1 MTEMAFRDWIRQL
14 RKSAAGFTSES
25 RWAEDASLSTDRRT
39 GMDGRMADVSE
50 SQRDEALREEIQGL
64 MLAHPLAFAATAE
77 EKHLAVETVFNAMRR
92 MDVLEPLLRDPETT
106 EIMVNGPEQVFV
118 ERHGRLEQTAVRFDS
133 ADRLMEL
140 IQHLAARVNR
150 NVNESEPIVDARLQD
165 GSRLN
170 AVLPPVALDG
180 PLLTIRRFPEKPL
193 GIAELI
199 ASGSL
204 TEEAADY
211 LNVLVKARYN
221 LFICGGTGSGKTT
234 FLNVLSGFI
243 PDTERIVTLEDS
255 AELKLAGIRNLAR
268 LETRTANMEGR
279 GEITMQQLIRTSLRM
294 RPDRIIV
301 GEVRGAEAFD
311 MLQAMN
317 TGHDGSMST
326 GHANSPADMLYR
338 LETMVS
344 MAAAIPL
351 DAIRRQIAS
360 AVDIIIFLQRLR
372 DHSRRV
378 VEIAEVTTCGADG
391 IVLVP
396 LFRFQE
402 DAKGNRA
409 CNQACGREHVMITG
423 SLRRTGNPIARVEK
437 LRMRGYVLPI
447 PTDVVETDG
456 HAPDSGV
463 GMRGVTR
470 DVQTAALRMPEV

>member
-1 MTEMAFRDWIRQL
+1 MMTEQAFRDWIRQL
-14 RKSAAGFTSES
+14 RKAAAGLAAAAQWE
-25 RWAEDASLSTDRRT
+25 EDAPPAARQGLAGEAAGLDVESL
-39 GMDGRMADVSE
+39 
-50 SQRDEALREEIQGL
+50 RDTRLREDIQGL
-64 MLAHPLAFAATAE
+64 MLAHPMACAASAE
-77 EKHLAVETVFNAMRR
+77 EKHQAVESVFNAMRR

-106 EIMVNGPEQVFV
+106 EIMVNGPDHVFV
-118 ERHGRLEQTAVRFDS
+118 ERHGRLEQTTVRFDS
-133 ADRLMEL
+133 PDRLMEL

-150 NVNESEPIVDARLQD
+150 NVNESEPIVDARLAD

-180 PLLTIRRFPEKPL
+180 PLLTIRRFPERPP
-193 GIAELI
+193 GMAELI

-204 TEEAADY
+204 TEEAANY
-211 LNVLVKARYN
+211 LGVLVKARYN

-268 LETRTANMEGR
+268 LETRNANMEGR

-391 IVLVP
+391 ITLVP

-402 DAKGNRA
+402 GGTDTAPGQPGTETGGPGTAAHAAGGLA
-409 CNQACGREHVMITG
+409 CVRVMG
-423 SLRRTGNPIARVEK
+423 DLKRTGATLARVEK
-437 LRMRGYVLPI
+437 LRLRGLALPE
-447 PTDVVETDG
+447 TEVATGATVE
-456 HAPDSGV
+456 
-463 GMRGVTR
+463 R
-470 DVQTAALRMPEV
+470 TAAVRVPVA